1 MNLLLHHKGSSMNL
15 KTHFMFQRFYKR
27 YLRSSSYAYS
37 STKHTQHKSDA
48 ALHSDPASVVLKQ
61 SRLLGGNSL
70 ISCPHHIPR
79 QYYFSAHSLRH
90 FHASPTLFDSCS
102 KIDATVKKL
111 KNQQKEKVEE
121 IMKEVANGKAAK
133 ATTESAATMT
143 GATANSAS
151 LDSSSKAAASATSTS
166 TTTTTNSGKSGNE
179 LTESA
184 SKAVAKPKKPLQQRI
199 WDEIVHYYHGFRLLF
214 IDTAI
219 SSKLLW
225 RVLNGKTL
233 TRRENKQLQ
242 RTTSDLFRLIPFSV
256 FIVVPFME
264 LLLPVFIK
272 FFPGMLPSTFQTAK
286 DRQER
291 LRQSLSVRLEVAK
304 FLQQTLGQMPV
315 QHIEHS
321 SEEAKQFETFFRKVR
336 DNAEHVSNDD
346 IIKFAKRFDDE
357 ITLDSLT
364 REQLAALCRVL
375 ELNTIGTTMLLR
387 FQLRLKLR
395 SLATDDRV
403 IAREGVDSL
412 DLFELQQACK
422 ARGMRAYGLTAER
435 LRFQLKEWIDLSL
448 NEQVPPTLLL
458 LSRAML
464 ISDDSITTDKLKET
478 MRVLPEAVAAH
489 TRHAIGERE
498 GKVDNKTKIEI
509 IKEEERK
516 IREEREEEREE
527 KIAKRTAIKEELTAP
542 FVFSEEIDK
551 VQKMTDKH
559 LDTAADDKE
568 KTISPTDVQLLSDAL
583 KTLSTDKQLVVEKET
598 IKELK
603 EELRDYQEDVE
614 ELHEVRQVVKEPV
627 RESRAAK
634 LLYNRVN
641 KMISQLDNVLN
652 DLEHRQQQIKQV
664 DSPELSP
671 VPSSSSPSQMVHI
684 DELVAT
690 IRRMKEASDE
700 ERFKVVE
707 DLMVKLDA
715 DKDGAISVNEITKVV
730 QGIDSTATKID
741 KKQLE
746 EFTELLVKQA
756 TKRRNEELVRIDD
769 LMHSIK
775 KLKETSDEAR
785 LKYIESVLDK
795 FDADKDGVVTVN
807 DIRKVLESIGRDN
820 IKLSETAIE
829 ELITLLDKEQILEA
843 EQKIEKAIAKSMKE
857 AEKLKL
863 EVEKSDKDM
872 AKLVDGIHDSA
883 KEIRDIATELGAMD
897 QEKANQQNTEPDLKD
912 TATTLKDN
920 AKSMDELV
928 SKSPKDD
935 NKGSGSPR
943 SSPKGS
949 GSGSSDSTSS
959 KSTAGNDQE
968 TPTKAALREAAE
980 RHIEKLLP
988 QKEMELP
995 PTIPTPAA
1003 SQTQTTNSAKAAA
1016 NGASTTVS
1024 SKKLI

>member
-1 MNLLLHHKGSSMNL
+1 MNLLLHHKGSPMNL
-15 KTHFMFQRFYKR
+15 RTHYMFQNFYKR
-27 YLRSSSYAYS
+27 YLRTSCYVYS
-37 STKHTQHKSDA
+37 SAKHVPRNRSEA
-48 ALHSDPASVVLKQ
+48 ALHQHPDSMVLKQ
-61 SRLLGGNSL
+61 TRSFGGGNSL
-70 ISCPHHIPR
+70 IACPHHIQR
-79 QYYFSAHSLRH
+79 QYYLSGHGVRH
-90 FHASPTLFDSCS
+90 FHASRSLFDTPS

-133 ATTESAATMT
+133 STSESAASV
-143 GATANSAS
+143 TAAV
-151 LDSSSKAAASATSTS
+151 DSKNTSTS
-166 TTTTTNSGKSGNE
+166 SFNEDSTTASTSVTTVKSENE
-179 LTESA
+179 LA
-184 SKAVAKPKKPLQQRI
+184 MAKPKKSIRQKI

-225 RVLNGKTL
+225 LVLNGKTL

-256 FIVVPFME
+256 FIIVPFME

-272 FFPGMLPSTFQTAK
+272 FFPGMLPSTFQTSK
-286 DRQER
+286 DRQDR
-291 LRQSLSVRLEVAK
+291 LRQSLAVRLEVAK

-315 QHIEHS
+315 QHNEHS
-321 SEEAKQFETFFRKVR
+321 SEEAKQFETFFQKIRS
-336 DNAEHVSNDD
+336 NNEHVSSDD

-412 DLFELQQACK
+412 NLFELQQACK
-422 ARGMRAYGLTAER
+422 SRGMRAYGLTAER

-478 MRVLPEAVAAH
+478 MRVLPDAVAAH

-527 KIAKRTAIKEELTAP
+527 NIAKRAKE
-542 FVFSEEIDK
+542 VVEEVVK
-551 VQKMTDKH
+551 VQSMPNEESKEPLVDS
-559 LDTAADDKE
+559 KE
-568 KTISPTDVQLLSDAL
+568 KTITPTDVQLLADAL

-614 ELHEVRQVVKEPV
+614 ELREVREVVKEPV

-652 DLEHRQQQIKQV
+652 DLEQRQQKIKQV
-664 DSPELSP
+664 DTPELSP
-671 VPSSSSPSQMVHI
+671 ESTSSPSQMVHI
-684 DELVAT
+684 DELVST

-715 DKDGAISVNEITKVV
+715 DKDGFISVNEITKVV
-730 QGIDSTATKID
+730 QSIDSTATNID

-746 EFTELLVKQA
+746 EFTDLLIKQA
-756 TKRRNEELVRIDD
+756 AKKRNEELVRIDD
-769 LMHSIK
+769 LMDNIK

-785 LKYIESVLDK
+785 LKYIGSVLDK

-820 IKLSETAIE
+820 IKLSEKAIE
-829 ELITLLDKEQILEA
+829 ELISLLDKEQILEA

-857 AEKLKL
+857 AEKLKQ

-883 KEIRDIATELGAMD
+883 KEIRDIATELGALD
-897 QEKANQQNTEPDLKD
+897 QDNAKKQKPEPELKD
-912 TATTLKDN
+912 TAKTLKDN
-920 AKSMDELV
+920 AKPMDELL
-928 SKSPKDD
+928 SKSPKDKD
-935 NKGSGSPR
+935 DKKGPGSPR
-943 SSPKGS
+943 SPPKTSGGGGS
-949 GSGSSDSTSS
+949 NSSS
-959 KSTAGNDQE
+959 KKCNPKDDETA
-968 TPTKAALREAAE
+968 TKAVLREAAE

-995 PTIPTPAA
+995 PTLPTPVVSPTKAV
-1003 SQTQTTNSAKAAA
+1003 NSTKAAA
-1016 NGASTTVS
+1016 SNGASTTVS

>member
-1 MNLLLHHKGSSMNL
+1 
-15 KTHFMFQRFYKR
+15 
-27 YLRSSSYAYS
+27 
-37 STKHTQHKSDA
+37 
-48 ALHSDPASVVLKQ
+48 
-61 SRLLGGNSL
+61 
-70 ISCPHHIPR
+70 HIHR

-90 FHASPTLFDSCS
+90 FHASPTFFDSCS

-133 ATTESAATMT
+133 TATESAAT
-143 GATANSAS
+143 ATAST
-151 LDSSSKAAASATSTS
+151 ATSSISSEAPSILTETAKPTAPS
-166 TTTTTNSGKSGNE
+166 LATAKSGTE
-179 LTESA
+179 LTEA

-199 WDEIVHYYHGFRLLF
+199 WDELVHYFHGFRLLF
-214 IDTAI
+214 IDMAI

-256 FIVVPFME
+256 FVIVPFME
-264 LLLPVFIK
+264 LLLPLFIK

-291 LRQSLSVRLEVAK
+291 LRQSLAVRLEVAK

-516 IREEREEEREE
+516 ILEEREEEREE
-527 KIAKRTAIKEELTAP
+527 KIAQRTAIKEELIAP
-542 FVFSEEIDK
+542 FVFSEDIAK
-551 VQKMTDKH
+551 VQKTP
-559 LDTAADDKE
+559 DKE
-568 KTISPTDVQLLSDAL
+568 ADAVEKEKEVTISPTDVQLLSDAL

-614 ELHEVRQVVKEPV
+614 ELREVRQVVKEPV

-652 DLEHRQQQIKQV
+652 DLEQRQHKIKKV
-664 DSPELSP
+664 DTPGKVA
-671 VPSSSSPSQMVHI
+671 VPTSSSPSPVVQI

-715 DKDGAISVNEITKVV
+715 DKDGVISVDEITKVV
-730 QGIDSTATKID
+730 QSIDSTATKID

-746 EFTELLVKQA
+746 EFIELLVKQA
-756 TKRRNEELVRIDD
+756 NKRRDEELIRIDD
-769 LMHSIK
+769 LMYSIK

-857 AEKLKL
+857 AEKLKM

-897 QEKANQQNTEPDLKD
+897 QETANQQKVEPDLKD
-912 TATTLKDN
+912 TAKILKDD
-920 AKSMDELV
+920 AKQMNDMASE
-928 SKSPKDD
+928 SPTDG

-943 SSPKGS
+943 APPKETGGNSSC
-949 GSGSSDSTSS
+949 SDSH
-959 KSTAGNDQE
+959 KCDAGNTRDP
-968 TPTKAALREAAE
+968 PTQAALREAAE

-988 QKEMELP
+988 KKEMELP

-1003 SQTQTTNSAKAAA
+1003 PQTQTANSAKAAA
-1016 NGASTTVS
+1016 NGAATTVP